1 MATSF
6 IIACLPNFEGEWKMY
21 LHSVK
26 VWNWRKFGQSA
37 DGGPGMEVE
46 FNSGLNVLVGEND
59 SGKTSIIDAIKMTLS
74 TNSNDNFWV
83 KEQDFYSNSKALKVE
98 CIFKKLSEQEEAYF
112 YDWLTIVPNHSELRV
127 VMEAEIYEDVNQH
140 RKVKRSLKAGPQDFE
155 NSMEENARQ
164 LLAVTYL
171 KPLRD
176 AASELSPGK
185 YSRVAQ
191 VVKSLKSFSGE
202 KEIVQSFS
210 DAFDKLKEVLSD
222 PVLSKIQLTLNNF
235 FEDNNPKEPLINN
248 KYMEFA
254 EILRKLELN
263 LGEVGTGLGSSNL
276 LFMAVE
282 LLLLSETEVGPR
294 IALIE
299 EIEAHIHPQAQ
310 LRVIKHFEKS
320 AQETRM
326 QYIFTSHSP
335 ILAASMDLQ
344 NLIFIHNDKAFSMRK
359 GETKLEE
366 EDYEFLERFLDATKA
381 NLFFARGVIF
391 VEGDAENLLLPVLAE
406 VIDRPLHKYGVSI
419 VNVGSLAFKR
429 YSSIFLRTSENK
441 KMNFPVSIITDLDLK
456 PVDYY
461 KESLC
466 YFKISKEQNEYLSS
480 VFFAGKD
487 VMTDLEKIIFVEMNE
502 TVVSTIIEMYAKTE
516 FKKLPKEEKIRIRT
530 EIREYL
536 EPLGAAQN
544 LITLFEEYQVIRENE
559 IKQKY
564 SHGVEETKVFLS
576 KPWTLE
582 HSIAKGFLSD
592 EIEKIILN
600 INYSME
606 DNKESKLDEWNGLT
620 GEARATEVYL
630 FLSNN
635 NKISKAI
642 VAQQLSKHVM
652 DNKHDIKAKIMSDP
666 NLEHLVNAIKHVTGG
681 E

>member
-1 MATSF
+1 
-6 IIACLPNFEGEWKMY
+6 MY

-26 VWNWRKFGQSA
+26 VWNWRKFGRAA

-46 FNSGLNVLVGEND
+46 FNEGLNVLVGEND
-59 SGKTSIIDAIKMTLS
+59 SGKTSIIDAIKMTLN

-83 KEQDFYSNSKALKVE
+83 TEQDFYSDSNALRVE
-98 CIFKKLSEQEEAYF
+98 CIFKKLSKQEEAYF
-112 YDWLTIVPNHSELRV
+112 YDWLTIIPNDSELRV
-127 VMEAEIYEDVNQH
+127 TMEAEIYEDVNQH
-140 RKVKRSLKAGPQDFE
+140 KKIKRAVKAGPQNFE
-155 NSMEENARQ
+155 SGMEDTVRQ
-164 LLAVTYL
+164 LLNVTYL

-176 AASELSPGK
+176 ASTELSPGK
-185 YSRVAQ
+185 YSRIAQ

-202 KEIVQSFS
+202 SEGKKQIVQKFS
-210 DAFDKLKEVLSD
+210 DAFDELKEVLSL
-222 PVLSKIQLTLNNF
+222 PVLSKIQSTLNNF
-235 FEDNNPKEPLINN
+235 FEDNNPKEPLIKN
-248 KYMEFA
+248 KRMEFA

-263 LGEVGTGLGSSNL
+263 LGEIGTGLGSSNL

-294 IALIE
+294 LALIE

-310 LRVIKHFEKS
+310 LRVIKHFENS
-320 AQETRM
+320 AQETGM

-344 NLIFIHNDKAFSMRK
+344 NLIFIYNDKAFSMRK
-359 GETKLEE
+359 GETMLEE
-366 EDYEFLERFLDATKA
+366 KDYEFLERFLDATKA

-429 YSSIFLRTSENK
+429 YSSIFLRTDENK

-456 PVDYY
+456 PVEYY

-466 YFKISKEQNEYLSS
+466 YFKISRQQNEYLLSE
-480 VFFAGKD
+480 FFKGKD
-487 VMTDLEKIIFVEMNE
+487 IVPDLEKTIFVEMNE
-502 TVVSTIIEMYAKTE
+502 TVVNTVIETYAKTE
-516 FKKLPKEEKIRIRT
+516 FRKLPKEEKKRIRKQM
-530 EIREYL
+530 REYL
-536 EPLGAAQN
+536 ERLEPLQKH
-544 LITLFEEYQVIRENE
+544 ITFFEEYQVIRETE
-559 IKQKY
+559 INNRY

-582 HSIAKGFLSD
+582 HSIAKGFLRD
-592 EIEKIILN
+592 QIEKIILD
-600 INYSME
+600 INYIVE
-606 DNKESKLDEWNGLT
+606 DNKESKLDDWNELSS
-620 GEARATEVYL
+620 EARATEVYS

-635 NKISKAI
+635 NKISKSI
-642 VAQQLSKHVM
+642 VSQQLSKYIM
-652 DNKHDIKAKIMSDP
+652 DNKNDIKTNINSDP
-666 NLEHLVNAIKHVTGG
+666 NLEHLIDAIKHVTGG